1 MTTIMQGDSYPIY
14 IDLLQDG
21 SPLKPHM
28 IDDLAVYVGES
39 LSKTYSG
46 GGVAFEHTTSRW
58 YIRPTQAES
67 FALEE
72 GVYDVIVRVKYKN
85 QPESDVKGE
94 EIDRLRVRA
103 FRGGTQEVL

>member
-28 IDDLAVYVGES
+28 IDDLAVYVGKS

-46 GGVAFEHTTSRW
+46 VCLSLR
-58 YIRPTQAES
+58 R
-67 FALEE
+67 
-72 GVYDVIVRVKYKN
+72 KN
-85 QPESDVKGE
+85 ND
-94 EIDRLRVRA
+94 
-103 FRGGTQEVL
+103 F